1 MRISITD
8 ANIFIDLIHIG
19 LLESFFDL
27 EFDFHTTNEVILELR
42 PDQQSM
48 ILKIVEAKKLKIIKL
63 TEEEHEKLENE
74 NFGTKKLSLADKTV
88 FYVAKKINAI
98 ILTGD
103 NLLRNLSIKNNFEV
117 HGSIWVL
124 DSLVSKQIL
133 NPKDAEQKL
142 TELMAYNP
150 RLPKNECFKK
160 LEEWRKL

>member
-27 EFDFHTTNEVILELR
+27 EFDFHTTNEVILELIS
-42 PDQQSM
+42 DQQAM
-48 ILKIVEAKKLKIIKL
+48 IMKIVEAKKLKIIKL
-63 TEEEHEKLENE
+63 TEEEHEIIENE

-98 ILTGD
+98 ILSGD
-103 NLLRNLSIKNNFEV
+103 NLLRKVSIKKDFEV
-117 HGSIWVL
+117 HGSLWIL
-124 DSLVSKQIL
+124 ESLVSKQII
-133 NPKDAEQKL
+133 NSKDAEQKL
-142 TELMAYNP
+142 IQLMAYNP